1 MPINIPRGFA
11 ISAPGAG
18 RLRRAIGSIQADRVP
33 LLDVAKGLGQLGP
46 TLTGIGVQGM
56 EQERKDAERAAVVEL
71 EEEHLLAEEELEAES
86 EGRERTEED
95 LARYR
100 DRMAARVASVYV
112 DDATREDMRQS
123 LGKLDAQM
131 ASRAG
136 DYNRTFIKTKRNQDA
151 QRVLT
156 GLMDRGNYQQAT
168 EVLELSK
175 NFLTPTQE
183 RAWHNRIV
191 VGTETQ
197 RFREVL
203 AEGGLVAGAEYIDT
217 LMKRENLSDEVK
229 EALQASFTADLGRI
243 RATQNREREQEA
255 LNTMETQQRLI
266 TDITLAQDEGK
277 FSAEQLLALR
287 ERRDSSG
294 NPTLTEKQFRD
305 LYERG
310 KRVDKDRREVMSR
323 AETFGTH
330 MMTGNPVD
338 PSDKDM
344 QKAATEFA
352 DRALPAFETYSQWS
366 PQDKGTLMNVARLN
380 GKPDQLEGVLMAGL
394 AADSP
399 EVTESAADLA
409 QDLQRLSPMFWGG
422 YSERLR
428 GFYNTINLHRDYG
441 TPISRAVNEFTR
453 VTAAE
458 RDIAKV
464 LYKREDVDIDDN
476 SEDFMDRV
484 FDDDTLDPAWVGP
497 EVAGRLG
504 VQYDAFVRDAYNITH
519 NLDSARQTAWE
530 RMRRVIGPSRVNG
543 EQTVMAYPP
552 EYIGGRVEPIDST
565 WIREDFTRDM
575 SSIGLDAAGHQIV
588 SDPLTPS
595 DQTYGVLDENN
606 NIVYDDENVPLR
618 WRPDVERWTSE
629 SNAKSAID
637 AEATQAIFEE
647 QRQIAEEMRTEL
659 DAVEGWAQRDL
670 RINIRQHAE
679 RRSKAAEE
687 RELKVAARRKGRVS
701 ATRKKGVSWKDL

>member
-1 MPINIPRGFA
+1 M
-11 ISAPGAG
+11 
-18 RLRRAIGSIQADRVP
+18 
-33 LLDVAKGLGQLGP
+33 LDVAQGIGQLGQ
-46 TLTGIGVQGM
+46 TLTGVGVQGM
-56 EQERKDAERAAVVEL
+56 ERERVAAERAAVVEL
-71 EEEHLLAEEELEAES
+71 EEEHILAEEDLEELS

-95 LARYR
+95 LVRYR
-100 DRMAARVASVYV
+100 DRMAARVDAVRV
-112 DDATREDMRQS
+112 DDSTREQMRQS

-131 ASRAG
+131 ASKAG
-136 DYNRTFIKTKRNQDA
+136 DYNRTFIRAQRNQNL

-156 GLMDRGNYQQAT
+156 GLMDRGNHAQAR
-168 EVLELSK
+168 ELFEQSK
-175 NFLTPTQE
+175 DVLTPAQE
-183 RAWHNRIV
+183 KQWHHNI
-191 VGTETQ
+191 TISMETQ

-203 AEGGLVAGAEYIDT
+203 AEGGLVAGSEYIDT
-217 LMKRENLSDEVK
+217 MMKRENLSEAVK
-229 EALQASFTADLGRI
+229 ESLESSFTADLGRI
-243 RATQNREREQEA
+243 RATQQRVREQEA
-255 LNTMETQQRLI
+255 LNTQETQQRLV

-287 ERRDSSG
+287 ERRDSFG
-294 NPTLTEKQFRD
+294 NPTLTEAQFRN
-305 LYERG
+305 LYERQ
-310 KRVDKDRREVMSR
+310 KRIDKDRRETMGR

-330 MMTGNPVD
+330 MTTRNPVD

-352 DRALPAFETYSQWS
+352 DRALPAFENYSQWS
-366 PQDKGTLMNVARLN
+366 PQDKGTLMGIVRLN

-441 TPISRAVNEFTR
+441 TPIERAVNEFTR

-476 SEDFMDRV
+476 AEDFMERV
-484 FDDDTLDPAWVGP
+484 EDDDMLDPGWVGP

-519 NLDSARQTAWE
+519 NLESARQTAWE
-530 RMRRVIGPSRVNG
+530 RMRRVVGPSRVNG

-552 EYIGGRVEPIDST
+552 EYIGGRVEPIDSE

-575 SSIGLDAAGHQIV
+575 SSIGIDAAGHQIV
-588 SDPLTPS
+588 SDPLTAS

-618 WRPDVERWTSE
+618 WRPDVERWSSE
-629 SNAKSAID
+629 SKTKAAID

-647 QRQIAEEMRTEL
+647 QRVIAEEMQAEL

-679 RRSKAAEE
+679 KRVEAVKE
-687 RELKVAARRKGRVS
+687 RELRAAARRKGRVS